1 MTITDPFGTP
11 GPVPLP
17 DRGDPFG
24 VPSDSGRA
32 TRMGDAEDRAEVPRD
47 QWDRYLLHHL
57 DGTKPAANKGFTRV
71 STTKSALSN
80 TFGIQDWAKRRVIE
94 GIGKDETLV
103 QEAIR
108 ASRMPDGPDKEKA
121 LRRVASAGFDLGG
134 GKERSGLGTEF
145 HELTEAFNRGEDVGD
160 PKWDAELDAYTAMLY
175 ENNIRI
181 RPEYLER
188 QVLCPYNNAG
198 TFDNIV
204 EWWNP
209 DTEEW
214 ELVVGDLKTGR
225 SLDLGW
231 LEIEMQL
238 WLYANAYGLWTTT
251 NIVRNDPK
259 DPDKIT
265 DVEGFYEPMPL
276 ELRRD
281 KALIFH
287 VPLDGTATLYVI
299 DLSGVDTYVEAAVTA
314 KRANAE
320 AKNKVRRIST
330 YRPAAFVAQDP
341 LNAAVA
347 STVEPAMKKAFG
359 VGSPASQGWPA
370 PEQPQVVDP
379 NVVTRAMATPDQQA
393 QVDKAA
399 ERLTK
404 VDEMARAAGRNDGDV
419 PEDSPTSDASVT
431 TPPVTIERDPV
442 TGRKKRT
449 CGFCHKPGH
458 TQKTCPE
465 NPASAKYQKPELKV
479 VPEPAGEPAPGSRC
493 NCLGD
498 DDWHPIGT
506 GGCLLPPG
514 SAPETAIGLPYCT
527 LPHDHQ
533 WTSQHSDAPG
543 QWVCSTSGKP
553 GKQAYE
559 AGATALT
566 NEPPTYGAP
575 DYAVGD
581 SVTVAGIEFTKHSE
595 GPTWAAPP
603 DMVLWGIKQAKTQT
617 DVLLVRG
624 QAIQEGTWNDV
635 VHDPSAKARYIALT
649 PK

>member
-94 GIGKDETLV
+94 GVGKDETLV
-103 QEAIR
+103 AEAIR
-108 ASRMPDGPDKEKA
+108 ASRMPDGKDKEKA

-145 HELTEAFNRGEDVGD
+145 HELTEDQNRGELNPQEVD
-160 PKWDAELDAYTAMLY
+160 PKWAPELNAYNTMLR
-175 ENNIRI
+175 ENDIRI

-214 ELVVGDLKTGR
+214 ELVVADLKTGR

-265 DVEGFYEPMPL
+265 DVEGFYEPMPR

-320 AKNKVRRIST
+320 AKNKVRKIST
-330 YRPAAFVAQDP
+330 YRPAAFVAPELYGDDLEQALKYRADVAAEQQAQKDARSIDR
-341 LNAAVA
+341 LNNLLTTPPVKP
-347 STVEPAMKKAFG
+347 V
-359 VGSPASQGWPA
+359 
-370 PEQPQVVDP
+370 
-379 NVVTRAMATPDQQA
+379 TPDQQA
-393 QVDKAA
+393 QIDKAA
-399 ERLTK
+399 ERLAR
-404 VDEMARAAGRNDGDV
+404 VNEMAIATGRNDGDV

-449 CGFCHKPGH
+449 CGYCHKPGH
-458 TQKTCPE
+458 TQKTCPS

-479 VPEPAGEPAPGSRC
+479 VPEPADPGEPE
-493 NCLGD
+493 
-498 DDWHPIGT
+498 
-506 GGCLLPPG
+506 
-514 SAPETAIGLPYCT
+514 PENTVSYDQKDHPYCLKT
-527 LPHDHQ
+527 HPHPCT
-533 WTSQHSDAPG
+533 WTATHPDAPG
-543 QWVCSTSGKP
+543 QWVCAVSGKP
-553 GKQAYE
+553 GRTAYQV
-559 AGATALT
+559 GATAVT
-566 NEPPTYGAP
+566 NQPPTYGAP

-581 SVTVAGIEFTKHSE
+581 TVTVAGIEFTKHSE
-595 GPTWAAPP
+595 PPTWAAPP
-603 DMVLWGIKQAKTQT
+603 DMVAWAISQATT
-617 DVLLVRG
+617 ATEVLMARHN
-624 QAIQEGTWNDV
+624 AMEAGTWIQDK
-635 VHDPSAKARYIALT
+635 HDAPAMARYTELNRT
-649 PK
+649 